1 MENNGL
7 LTQTQGNGT
16 QPEEKTFTQEEV
28 NKIVQERLA
37 RVKTSQGPS
46 EKEIELQQ
54 RENDLYIREQIANNG
69 LPNELYDSLKGL
81 DKKAVDKC
89 LSIVSPYIRKASE
102 PVLNPV
108 LPTGGNGGDEDK
120 IRRAMGL
127 LRR

>member
-7 LTQTQGNGT
+7 LTQTQGDGT

-89 LSIVSPYIRKASE
+89 LSIVSPYTRKASE